1 MVSWPLRCT
10 HVAHNPVTPVLRLM
24 KTVTIIWKIFRK
36 EKSPNQMCSHCIHI
50 QYRRYNPLQRPNCF
64 CMSDTVSL
72 PFVLVLVSGLL
83 LRYLESLSEVL
94 FLFEISDMHLLC
106 SSRYDL

>member
-1 MVSWPLRCT
+1 MTGGFEDFPLRAQITDCPRPYPLKRDKRKVN
-10 HVAHNPVTPVLRLM
+10 HLLRI
-24 KTVTIIWKIFRK
+24 VFI
-36 EKSPNQMCSHCIHI
+36 QMYNHCIRTL
-50 QYRRYNPLQRPNCF
+50 YRCCNPLQRPNCF
-64 CMSDTVSL
+64 CMSDTISL

-94 FLFEISDMHLLC
+94 FLSEILDMHLLC